1 MGAVVRLRGVT
12 GLMPMRMMGKREV
25 VADMSFEGFYRRYF
39 PQAVALAHAL
49 AGGRVAE
56 DIAQEALWATFK
68 RWDELEAP
76 ERWLFRVIANR
87 SRSVLRRS
95 YAETRA
101 IRRLAGGV
109 RDVVELPEPT
119 EEFWA
124 VVRRL
129 PRRQAQTV
137 ALVFI
142 EDLSTSDVAEVLGCA
157 ETTVRVHLHR
167 ARQSLAER
175 FEAEV

>member
-1 MGAVVRLRGVT
+1 
-12 GLMPMRMMGKREV
+12 MRKPTVERRV
-25 VADMSFEGFYRRYF
+25 VADTSFEGFYRRYF
-39 PQAVALAHAL
+39 PRAVALAHAL
-49 AGGRVAE
+49 AGSRVAE

-76 ERWLFRVIANR
+76 ERWLFRVVANR

-95 YAETRA
+95 YAEARA
-101 IRRLAGGV
+101 IRRLAGRT

-142 EDLSTSDVAEVLGCA
+142 EDLSTSDVAEILGCA
-157 ETTVRVHLHR
+157 EATVRVHLHR
-167 ARQSLAER
+167 AKQRLAER

>member
-12 GLMPMRMMGKREV
+12 GSMSIRMTGEREI
-25 VADMSFEGFYRRYF
+25 ASDTSFEGFYRRYF

-56 DIAQEALWATFK
+56 EIAQEALWATFR

-101 IRRLAGGV
+101 IRRLASGA
-109 RDVVELPEPT
+109 RDVVELPEST

-142 EDLSTSDVAEVLGCA
+142 EDLSTSEVAEVLGCA
-157 ETTVRVHLHR
+157 EATVRVHLHR
-167 ARQSLAER
+167 AKQRLAER

>member
-1 MGAVVRLRGVT
+1 MRIQRTGVRV
-12 GLMPMRMMGKREV
+12 V
-25 VADMSFEGFYRRYF
+25 VAEVGFEGFYRRHF
-39 PQAVALAHAL
+39 PGAVALAHAL

-56 DIAQEALWATFK
+56 DIAQEAMWATFK
-68 RWDELEAP
+68 KWDELEVP

-95 YAETRA
+95 YAEARA
-101 IRRLAGGV
+101 TQRLVGGV
-109 RDVVELPEPT
+109 RDIVELPEPT

-137 ALVFI
+137 ALVFV
-142 EDLSTSDVAEVLGCA
+142 EDLSTADVAEVLGCA
-157 ETTVRVHLHR
+157 EATFRGHLHR
-167 ARQSLAER
+167 ARQRLAEY
-175 FEAEV
+175 FGAEV